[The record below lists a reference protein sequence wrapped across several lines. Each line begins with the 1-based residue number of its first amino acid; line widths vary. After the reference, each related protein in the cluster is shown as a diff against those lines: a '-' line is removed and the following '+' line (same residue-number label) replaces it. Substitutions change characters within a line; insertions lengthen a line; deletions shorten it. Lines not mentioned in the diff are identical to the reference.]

1 MAFVGIGEWLDRR
14 EQLTPEKIGLV
25 DLESGA
31 RLTYRALNLRA
42 RALAAWLAEEYGVR
56 QGDRVAMLAANAPEY
71 LDAFFACALLGAILV
86 PLNWRLTAHELN
98 TILSDCEPKLL
109 LHDLSHTQRAR
120 EVAHAQHDLP
130 LLSFDHFPGA
140 NAALAALAEPF
151 TTSDGEEPAL
161 ILYT

>member
-42 RALAAWLAEEYGVR
+42 RALAAWLTEEYGVR

-86 PLNWRLTAHELN
+86 PLNWRLTIHELR
-98 TILSDCEPKLL
+98 TILADCAPTLL
-109 LHDLSHTQRAR
+109 LHDETHR
-120 EVAHAQHDLP
+120 
-130 LLSFDHFPGA
+130 
-140 NAALAALAEPF
+140 
-151 TTSDGEEPAL
+151 EPAL
-161 ILYT
+161 AVAIELLAENTPPLRPLAFSAFPG